1 MLGGSEGLFGLLGG
15 SEGLFGLLGGSFG
28 LLGLLG
34 GSWGL
39 FGLLGG
45 SWGSFGMLGGFG
57 GSFGLLG
64 GSFGLL
70 GGSCGSLGGSF
81 GSLGGSWGSLGG
93 SFGSW
98 GSPGPSLS
106 TGGLTV
112 GALVGGVGGSAGVA
126 PTDVLVTSPG
136 VVTGTAATL
145 DVVDKKFPTLVNAI
159 GGSSSPKYDS
169 EQSLHAGSI
178 LRIAAGIAIC
188 GLYPPGNTTEQ

>member
-15 SEGLFGLLGGSFG
+15 SWGSFG
-28 LLGLLG
+28 L
-34 GSWGL
+34 
-39 FGLLGG
+39 
-45 SWGSFGMLGGFG
+45 LGGFG

-93 SFGSW
+93 SLGSW